1 MEHYDFITLCM
12 NNIPCSYEKA
22 ESMWYETTKFSDI
35 LPNIVNPVIQMG
47 ENEKGRYLAIHEKG
61 HKRISTIFTFKK

>member
-22 ESMWYETTKFSDI
+22 ESMWYENTKFSDI
-35 LPNIVNPVIQMG
+35 LPNIINPVIQMG
-47 ENEKGRYLAIHEKG
+47 EDKKGSRWLLIREKGY
-61 HKRISTIFTFKK
+61 KRISTIFNID

>member
-22 ESMWYETTKFSDI
+22 ESMWYENTKFSDI
-35 LPNIVNPVIQMG
+35 LPNIINPVIQIG
-47 ENEKGRYLAIHEKG
+47 EDKKGRWLLIHEKG
-61 HKRISTIFTFKK
+61 YKRISTMFNID